1 MNAMDQVIPGLWI
14 GGLPSAMDTENL
26 KENKIYSVLSA
37 MRGKISIHETF
48 VKHQIFLDDS
58 EEEDILIH
66 LLPAIAFIQ
75 SELDKG
81 RGVLVHCQAGVSRSA
96 TIVAAYLMHNRQMGV
111 EEALDLIRKAR
122 PEIDPNPGFIAQLE
136 IFHHASFNISRKDK
150 DTRLYYMQRTTEE
163 VMNGDGSLPS
173 TDMFARFPRSAI
185 DSAPS
190 TPGGTLRGP
199 RRRIRCKMCRQE
211 LAAREHML
219 DHGQIG
225 PATPVITPAASRRP
239 STNQPQQPSSR
250 RSSRLGS
257 DSRPRRPSGLSF
269 GGFGDSLTM
278 SSMNGSNTS
287 LTNKTSTSAIVDD
300 DDDEDEEGEP
310 TARPLNDINGRAVTS
325 PPLTA
330 TPKGP
335 TGSRPPV
342 PRPFGSASKSIM
354 ETMSMSAL
362 DSDDEDDEGNNVM
375 SPGTIK
381 LTNIRRPSGSA
392 TPSSPNTFAQVAT
405 HIGRRMS
412 DAMLTPPVDETH
424 PSAIDTVGHSNGK
437 ILEPGSAEKSVKEG
451 DTSPIASPA
460 PNSSPPLARSSSGAP
475 PPLASPNDFAAQLHA
490 NPKLAALRGGVSP
503 PLYGT
508 TPLGVDSAASGGG
521 GAKPQPVSPP
531 ILMNPKCSGYFV
543 EPMQWMEPFLEAG
556 EIAGKIVCPNK
567 RCGTKLGNY
576 DWAGVRCGCK
586 EWVVPGFCISR
597 SKVDEIV
604 A

>member
-1 MNAMDQVIPGLWI
+1 MDEVIPGLWI

-26 KENKIYSVLSA
+26 KANKIYSVLSA
-37 MRGKISIHETF
+37 MRGKISVHETF
-48 VKHQIFLDDS
+48 IKHQILLDDS

-81 RGVLVHCQAGVSRSA
+81 RGVLVHCQAGIGRSA
-96 TIVAAYLMHNRQMGV
+96 TIVAAYLMHSRKMNV
-111 EEALDLIRKAR
+111 EEALGLVRKAR

-136 IFHHASFNISRKDK
+136 IFHNASFTISRKDK
-150 DTRLYYMQRTTEE
+150 TTRMYYMQRTTDE
-163 VMNGDGSLPS
+163 VMNGDGTLPS
-173 TDMFARFPRSAI
+173 TDMFARFPRSAT
-185 DSAPS
+185 DSNPP
-190 TPGGTLRGP
+190 TPGGPLRGP

-225 PATPVITPAASRRP
+225 PATPTLSPIASRRP
-239 STNQPQQPSSR
+239 SANQPQLPSR

-269 GGFGDSLTM
+269 SGFGDSLTM
-278 SSMNGSNTS
+278 SAMDTS
-287 LTNKTSTSAIVDD
+287 PTTKASFPASSSAI
-300 DDDEDEEGEP
+300 GEM
-310 TARPLNDINGRAVTS
+310 DVI
-325 PPLTA
+325 
-330 TPKGP
+330 
-335 TGSRPPV
+335 
-342 PRPFGSASKSIM
+342 
-354 ETMSMSAL
+354 
-362 DSDDEDDEGNNVM
+362 
-375 SPGTIK
+375 SPGNVK
-381 LTNIRRPSGSA
+381 LTSIRRVSGSA
-392 TPSSPNTFAQVAT
+392 TPNSPNTVVQVAT

-412 DAMLTPPVDETH
+412 DAMLTPAEGTPSTPVAGT
-424 PSAIDTVGHSNGK
+424 AGTTGQNGDGT
-437 ILEPGSAEKSVKEG
+437 ILAQGSADEVVQNGNADKS
-451 DTSPIASPA
+451 ASPT
-460 PNSSPPLARSSSGAP
+460 SISPPARAVPS
-475 PPLASPNDFAAQLHA
+475 PLVSPNDLAAQLYT
-490 NPKLAALRGGVSP
+490 NPKLAALRRGVSP
-503 PLYGT
+503 PLPRT
-508 TPLGVDSAASGGG
+508 KPL
-521 GAKPQPVSPP
+521 PVSPP

-567 RCGTKLGNY
+567 KCGTKLGNY

>member
-1 MNAMDQVIPGLWI
+1 MNAMDEVIPGLWI

-26 KENKIYSVLSA
+26 KANKIYSVLSA
-37 MRGKISIHETF
+37 MRGKISVHETF
-48 VKHQIFLDDS
+48 IKHQILLDDS

-96 TIVAAYLMHNRQMGV
+96 TIVAAYLMHSRKMNV
-111 EEALDLIRKAR
+111 EEALGLVRKAR

-136 IFHHASFNISRKDK
+136 IFHNASFTISRKDK
-150 DTRLYYMQRTTEE
+150 TTRMYYMQRTTDE
-163 VMNGDGSLPS
+163 VMNGDGTLPS
-173 TDMFARFPRSAI
+173 TDMFARFPRSAT
-185 DSAPS
+185 DSNPP
-190 TPGGTLRGP
+190 TPGGPLRGP

-225 PATPVITPAASRRP
+225 PATPALSPIASRRP
-239 STNQPQQPSSR
+239 SANQPQLPSR

-269 GGFGDSLTM
+269 SGFGDSLTM
-278 SSMNGSNTS
+278 SAMDTS
-287 LTNKTSTSAIVDD
+287 PTTKASLPASSSAIVDD
-300 DDDEDEEGEP
+300 DDDEDDEEGEP
-310 TARPLNDINGRAVTS
+310 TARPLTDAQGNPVSS

-335 TGSRPPV
+335 TGGRPIV
-342 PRPFGSASKSIM
+342 PRPFSNAKSIM
-354 ETMSMSAL
+354 ETLSMSAL
-362 DSDDEDDEGNNVM
+362 DSDDDDEGEMDVI
-375 SPGTIK
+375 SPGNVK
-381 LTNIRRPSGSA
+381 LTSIRRVSGSA
-392 TPSSPNTFAQVAT
+392 TPNSPNTVVQVAT

-412 DAMLTPPVDETH
+412 DAMLTPAEGTPSTPV
-424 PSAIDTVGHSNGK
+424 VGTAGTTSQNGDGT
-437 ILEPGSAEKSVKEG
+437 ILAQGSADEVVQNGNADKS
-451 DTSPIASPA
+451 ASPT
-460 PNSSPPLARSSSGAP
+460 SISPPARAVPS
-475 PPLASPNDFAAQLHA
+475 PLVSPNDLAAQLYT
-490 NPKLAALRGGVSP
+490 NPKLAALRRGVSP
-503 PLYGT
+503 PL
-508 TPLGVDSAASGGG
+508 PSPNPSDSTIGGGGG
-521 GAKPQPVSPP
+521 GAKPLPISPP

-567 RCGTKLGNY
+567 KCGTKLGNY

>member
-1 MNAMDQVIPGLWI
+1 MDQVIPGLWI

-257 DSRPRRPSGLSF
+257 DSRPRRPSGL
-269 GGFGDSLTM
+269 
-278 SSMNGSNTS
+278 
-287 LTNKTSTSAIVDD
+287 
-300 DDDEDEEGEP
+300 
-310 TARPLNDINGRAVTS
+310 AVTS

-424 PSAIDTVGHSNGK
+424 PSAIDTVGHSN
-437 ILEPGSAEKSVKEG
+437 
-451 DTSPIASPA
+451 
-460 PNSSPPLARSSSGAP
+460 AP

-490 NPKLAALRGGVSP
+490 NPKFAALRGGVSP

>member
-1 MNAMDQVIPGLWI
+1 MDQVIPGLWI

-111 EEALDLIRKAR
+111 EGALDLIRKAR

-136 IFHHASFNISRKDK
+136 IFHNASFNISRKDK

-185 DSAPS
+185 DSTPS
-190 TPGGTLRGP
+190 TPGGTIRGP

-225 PATPVITPAASRRP
+225 PATPAITPAASRRP
-239 STNQPQQPSSR
+239 STNQPQQPISR

-269 GGFGDSLTM
+269 GGFGDALTM
-278 SSMNGSNTS
+278 SSMNGSP
-287 LTNKTSTSAIVDD
+287 A
-300 DDDEDEEGEP
+300 
-310 TARPLNDINGRAVTS
+310 
-325 PPLTA
+325 
-330 TPKGP
+330 
-335 TGSRPPV
+335 GSRPPV

-424 PSAIDTVGHSNGK
+424 LSAIDTVGHSN
-437 ILEPGSAEKSVKEG
+437 
-451 DTSPIASPA
+451 AS
-460 PNSSPPLARSSSGAP
+460 S
-475 PPLASPNDFAAQLHA
+475 PLASPNDFAAQLYA
-490 NPKLAALRGGVSP
+490 NPKLAALRG
-503 PLYGT
+503 
-508 TPLGVDSAASGGG
+508 ASGGG

-556 EIAGKIVCPNK
+556 EIAGKIVCPNQ

>member
-1 MNAMDQVIPGLWI
+1 MDEVIPGLWI

-26 KENKIYSVLSA
+26 KANKIYSVLSA

-96 TIVAAYLMHNRQMGV
+96 TIVAAYLMHNRQMSV
-111 EEALDLIRKAR
+111 EEALDLVRKAR
-122 PEIDPNPGFIAQLE
+122 PEIDPNPAFIAQLE
-136 IFHHASFNISRKDK
+136 IFHKASFTISRKDK
-150 DTRLYYMQRTTEE
+150 NTRMYYMQRTTEE

-173 TDMFARFPRSAI
+173 TDMFARFPRSAN
-185 DSAPS
+185 DSTPP
-190 TPGGTLRGP
+190 TPGGLSRVP

-219 DHGQIG
+219 DHGQVG
-225 PATPVITPAASRRP
+225 PATPAISPAASRRP
-239 STNQPQQPSSR
+239 STNQPQPVSR
-250 RSSRLGS
+250 RPSRLGS

-269 GGFGDSLTM
+269 GSLGDSLTM
-278 SSMNGSNTS
+278 SSMNPSPSSKGS
-287 LTNKTSTSAIVDD
+287 SAIVDD
-300 DDDEDEEGEP
+300 EDEDEEGEP
-310 TARPLNDINGRAVTS
+310 TARPLTDANGKFVSS

-330 TPKGP
+330 TPKAT
-335 TGSRPPV
+335 TGGRPLV
-342 PRPFGSASKSIM
+342 PRPFPNGKSIM

-362 DSDDEDDEGNNVM
+362 DSDDSDDGETDII
-375 SPGTIK
+375 SPGAIK
-381 LTNIRRPSGSA
+381 LTNIRRHSGST
-392 TPSSPNTFAQVAT
+392 TPKSPNTFAQVAT

-412 DAMLTPPVDETH
+412 DAMLTPVDGVLST
-424 PSAIDTVGHSNGK
+424 SASATTSHSNGT
-437 ILEPGSAEKSVKEG
+437 ILAQGSAEEVVKEG
-451 DTSPIASPA
+451 GMVKVASPISV
-460 PNSSPPLARSSSGAP
+460 SPPARSGPS
-475 PPLASPNDFAAQLHA
+475 PLASPNDLAAQLYT
-490 NPKLAALRGGVSP
+490 NPKLAALRRGVSP
-503 PLYGT
+503 PLPSTAPSGM
-508 TPLGVDSAASGGG
+508 DSPNVG
-521 GAKPQPVSPP
+521 GAGVKPVPVSPP

-556 EIAGKIVCPNK
+556 EIAGKILCPNK
-567 RCGTKLGNY
+567 KCGTKLGNF

>member
-1 MNAMDQVIPGLWI
+1 MDQVIPGLWI

-26 KENKIYSVLSA
+26 KKNKIYSVLSA

-96 TIVAAYLMHNRQMGV
+96 TIVAAYLMHNRRMGV
-111 EEALDLIRKAR
+111 EGALDLIRKAR

-136 IFHHASFNISRKDK
+136 IFHNASFNISRKDK

-185 DSAPS
+185 DSTPS

-225 PATPVITPAASRRP
+225 PATPVITPATSRRP
-239 STNQPQQPSSR
+239 STTQPQQPISR

-257 DSRPRRPSGLSF
+257 DSRPRRPSGL
-269 GGFGDSLTM
+269 
-278 SSMNGSNTS
+278 
-287 LTNKTSTSAIVDD
+287 
-300 DDDEDEEGEP
+300 
-310 TARPLNDINGRAVTS
+310 AVTS

-335 TGSRPPV
+335 TGSRPPI

-392 TPSSPNTFAQVAT
+392 TPTSPNTFAQVAT

-412 DAMLTPPVDETH
+412 NAMLTPPVDETH
-424 PSAIDTVGHSNGK
+424 ISATDTVGH
-437 ILEPGSAEKSVKEG
+437 
-451 DTSPIASPA
+451 T
-460 PNSSPPLARSSSGAP
+460 SSPLV
-475 PPLASPNDFAAQLHA
+475 SPNDFAAQLHA

-503 PLYGT
+503 PSYGT
-508 TPLGVDSAASGGG
+508 TPLG
-521 GAKPQPVSPP
+521 PVSPP

-543 EPMQWMEPFLEAG
+543 EPMQWMESFLEAG